1 MATLRLGIAGLGT
14 VGAGLIGLLQRNG
27 DVVAQRAG
35 CPISV
40 AAVSARDRS
49 RDRGIDLT
57 GIDWCD
63 DARALAARDD
73 VDVVVE
79 LIGGEQGIALELVEA
94 AIAAGK
100 HVVTANKALL
110 AVNGTRIA
118 RLADEKAVHVGF
130 EAAVAGGIPIVKA
143 LREGLAGNR
152 IERLY
157 GILNGTSNY
166 ILTEMRRHGSP
177 FGQVLAE
184 AQALGYAEADP
195 TLDIGGGDAAH
206 KLAILASLAFGRPVD
221 FDGVYVEGI
230 QGVTPEDINFAGE
243 LGYRIKLLGIAE
255 ETSHGIAQRVHPCM
269 VPIGGNIAHVDGV
282 FNAVVVRSD
291 QADVTTYIGRGA
303 GAGPTA
309 SAVAADI
316 IDIARGERL
325 PLFNVPASNL
335 SAQVGASMDRR
346 NGCYYIRLNVVDQPG
361 VIAEISAI
369 LRDHA
374 ISLESLLQ
382 RGRDPGEIV
391 PIVLTTHETDEAA
404 MIDAL
409 DGIGRLAVVVE
420 KPCMIRI
427 EFL

>member
-1 MATLRLGIAGLGT
+1 MSTLKLGIAGLGT
-14 VGAGLIGLLQRNG
+14 VGAGLIGLLRQNAE
-27 DVVAQRAG
+27 VLEQRAG
-35 CPISV
+35 RPMSV
-40 AAVSARDRS
+40 VAVSARDPS
-49 RDRGIDLT
+49 RDRGLDLA
-57 GIDWCD
+57 GVDWCD
-63 DARALAARDD
+63 DARELAARDD

-79 LIGGEQGIALELVEA
+79 LIGGEDGIALELVEA

-110 AVNGTRIA
+110 AINGTR
-118 RLADEKAVHVGF
+118 LAHAADANGVHVGF

-152 IERLY
+152 VERLY

-177 FGQVLAE
+177 FGAVLAE

-195 TLDIGGGDAAH
+195 ALDVGGGDAAH

-230 QGVTPEDINFAGE
+230 EGVTPEDISFAGE
-243 LGYRIKLLGIAE
+243 LGFRVKLLGIAE
-255 ETSHGIAQRVHPCM
+255 QTGHGIAQRVHPCM
-269 VPIGGNIAHVDGV
+269 VPIGGNIAHVEGV
-282 FNAVVVRSD
+282 FNAVVVQSD
-291 QADVTTYIGRGA
+291 RADVTTYIGRGA

-309 SAVAADI
+309 AAVAADLV
-316 IDIARGERL
+316 DIARGKRL
-325 PLFNVPASNL
+325 PLFNVPA
-335 SAQVGASMDRR
+335 AQLADLPGAPMERR
-346 NGCYYIRLNVVDQPG
+346 NGGYYIRLNVVDQPG
-361 VIAEISAI
+361 VIADISAI
-369 LRDHA
+369 MRDHA

-391 PIVLTTHETDEAA
+391 PVVLTTHETDEAA
-404 MIDAL
+404 MVEAL
-409 DGIGRLAVVVE
+409 ARIGRLNVVVE